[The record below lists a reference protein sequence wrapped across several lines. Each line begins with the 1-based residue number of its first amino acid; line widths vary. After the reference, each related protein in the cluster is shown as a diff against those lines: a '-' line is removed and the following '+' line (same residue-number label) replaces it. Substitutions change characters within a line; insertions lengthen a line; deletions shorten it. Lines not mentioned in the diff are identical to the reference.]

1 VVVVYKVGR
10 LGAGPPFL
18 VVGSA
23 CVGTLVGSQKKL
35 PINVRGSSGS
45 SFASIHVRHTVLVEA
60 CPGHAQHV
68 TAACVATQLLS
79 SLEIANAMS
88 ASYQSSPHRAG

>member
-1 VVVVYKVGR
+1 MVVVHEVGR
-10 LGAGPPFL
+10 SGAGPPFL
-18 VVGSA
+18 AVGSA
-23 CVGTLVGSQKKL
+23 CVGTLVGSREKL

-45 SFASIHVRHTVLVEA
+45 SLASIHIRHTALLEA
-60 CPGHAQHV
+60 CLRHAGHV

-88 ASYQSSPHRAG
+88 SPYQSSPHRAG